1 VNNIQ
6 PRQIRN
12 RQATRFL
19 PDLLQSIF
27 IGELL
32 APSEELWLVSPW
44 ISDIPIINNE
54 AGQFRSLVP
63 EWDLA
68 PIRLSQ
74 ILQHLAKH
82 STKIHIAMRDEKH
95 NEPFLKYT
103 EMNGVEMYLAPL
115 LHEKG
120 LLGDDYFLSGSFNL
134 TFNGITLNDEIAH
147 LYTDK
152 AIIAANR
159 ISFNECWR
167 ECKT

>member
-1 VNNIQ
+1 MNSIQ

-27 IGELL
+27 VGELL

-74 ILQHLAKH
+74 ILQYLAKH
-82 STKIHIAMRDEKH
+82 STKIYIAMRDGKH
-95 NEPFLKYT
+95 NKPFLQYS
-103 EMNGVEMYLAPL
+103 EIDGVNIYVAPF

-120 LLGDDYFLSGSFNL
+120 LLGDDYFLSGSFNF
-134 TFNGITLNDEIAH
+134 TFNGITLNEEMAH

-152 AIIAANR
+152 AVIAANR
-159 ISFNECWR
+159 ISFNERWR
-167 ECKT
+167 ESKT